1 MAMTEEK
8 FRKALE
14 ASLHKETIR
23 ETLYKYCRA
32 VNRGDMEL
40 LNQVF
45 HPDAT
50 AEYGELSKGPA
61 SSEMLRV
68 AAQNEAFKSKFS
80 GLQVPHHLIGN
91 ILIDLDGDTAIV
103 ESYVYAS
110 YRSEQSDGSDDMAV
124 WGRYL
129 DRFEQR
135 KGEWKIARR
144 QALFDGAR
152 VGKSNVDWHA
162 GLFAALRP
170 LGRMDR
176 EDALYSFS

>member
-1 MAMTEEK
+1 MTMTDKE
-8 FRKALE
+8 FRKAME
-14 ASLHKETIR
+14 ASLHKEAIR
-23 ETLYKYCRA
+23 ERLYSYCRA
-32 VNRGDMEL
+32 VNRGDADL

-61 SSEMLRV
+61 SAEMLKV
-68 AAQNEAFKSKFS
+68 AAQNEGFRSKYEGMKSA
-80 GLQVPHHLIGN
+80 HHLIGN
-91 ILIDLDGDTAIV
+91 ILIELEGHKAKV

-110 YRSEQSDGSDDMAV
+110 YRTAPADGLDDMAV

-129 DRFEQR
+129 DHFEQR
-135 KGEWKIARR
+135 QGEWKIAHRL
-144 QALFDGAR
+144 ALFDGAR
-152 VGKSNVDWHA
+152 VGKANVDWDE

-176 EDALYSFS
+176 KDPLYSM